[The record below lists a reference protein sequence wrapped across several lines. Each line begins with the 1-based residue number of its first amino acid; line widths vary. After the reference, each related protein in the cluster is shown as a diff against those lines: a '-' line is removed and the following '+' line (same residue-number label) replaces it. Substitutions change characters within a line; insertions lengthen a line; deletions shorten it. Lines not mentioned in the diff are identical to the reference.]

1 MIEKPHHEYFMK
13 EAIKQAVIALEKGE
27 VPVGAVVVWKNKIVA
42 RAYNQMEMLHDP
54 TAHAEMIALTVAS
67 ETLSQLPEAEM
78 ETPQGRP
85 KGRDHRGSLEGA
97 TLYVTLE
104 PCPMCAGAL
113 VMTKCQNLVYGAR
126 DAKAGACH
134 SLYHITED
142 DRLNHRVKVTG
153 GVMAD
158 DAKFLLAEFFKSLRK
173 EKR

>member
-1 MIEKPHHEYFMK
+1 MEKPHHEHFMK

-27 VPVGAVVVWKNKIVA
+27 VPVGAVVVWKQKVIA
-42 RAYNQMEMLHDP
+42 RAYNQMEMLRDP
-54 TAHAEMIALTVAS
+54 TAHAEMIALTQAS
-67 ETLSQLPEAEM
+67 ETLSQIPEAK
-78 ETPQGRP
+78 PAGGREP
-85 KGRDHRGSLEGA
+85 RGSLEGA

-113 VMTKCQNLVYGAR
+113 VMTKCTHLVYGVR

-134 SLYHITED
+134 SLFRITED

-158 DAKFLLAEFFKSLRK
+158 DAKFLLSEFFKNLRK

>member
-1 MIEKPHHEYFMK
+1 MEKPHHEHFMK
-13 EAIKQAVIALEKGE
+13 EAVKQAVIALEKGE
-27 VPVGAVVVWKNKIVA
+27 VPVGAVVVWKRKIVA

-54 TAHAEMIALTVAS
+54 TAHAEMIALTQAS
-67 ETLSQLPEAEM
+67 ETLSQMPEAK
-78 ETPQGRP
+78 PAGGQ
-85 KGRDHRGSLEGA
+85 DHRGSLEGA

-113 VMTKCQNLVYGAR
+113 VMTKCTNLVYGAH

-134 SLYHITED
+134 SLFRITED

-158 DAKFLLAEFFKSLRK
+158 DSKFLLAEFFKNLRK
-173 EKR
+173 DKR